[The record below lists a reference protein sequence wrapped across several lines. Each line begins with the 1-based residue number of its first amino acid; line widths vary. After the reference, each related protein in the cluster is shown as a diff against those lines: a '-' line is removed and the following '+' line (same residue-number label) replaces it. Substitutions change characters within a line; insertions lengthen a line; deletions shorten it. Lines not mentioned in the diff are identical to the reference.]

1 MIMILAEEWPL
12 MTFTMLAQLAI
23 GTFIVLMIIKALL
36 GNKDTEAANSLTK
49 LGFTVVGPLTI
60 LALLFSLFHLGDPL
74 GAYRSILNLGSSWL
88 SREIITVGGFL
99 GLWALFWL
107 TIRKNQPNAF
117 LGWLTALLGLVGIL
131 SMANIYSSSVRPAW
145 ADPNTLITFLGTT
158 FALGVLGAISTIV
171 YSLKGKSLLT
181 VVTKALKDVSYIGIA
196 AIVLPLAYLPIFK
209 SGLRGSGDAA
219 AEASVQI
226 LNDSMT
232 MLVMRGLFSVVGI
245 ALLVYILNKQSK
257 NSQEFPVGLIYLA
270 LGLVFVG
277 EFVGRYLFYAWGV
290 SPIIG

>member
-1 MIMILAEEWPL
+1 MIFAEEWPL

-23 GTFIVLMIIKALL
+23 GTFIILMMIKALL

-107 TIRKNQPNAF
+107 TIRKNQPNNF
-117 LGWLTALLGLVGIL
+117 LGWLTALLGLAGIL

-145 ADPNTLITFLGTT
+145 ADLNTLITFLGTT
-158 FALGVLGAISTIV
+158 FALGVLGAVSTIV
-171 YSLKGKSLLT
+171 YSLKGKDLST
-181 VVTKALKDVSYIGIA
+181 AVSKTLKDMSYIGIA
-196 AIVLPLAYLPIFK
+196 AIVLPLAYLPIFT

-226 LNDSMT
+226 LNGSMT
-232 MLVMRGLFSVVGI
+232 MLVMRGLLSVVGI